1 MIQKNKLKII
11 IFSLLPA
18 LLFFGSAEISLRL
31 ARLPQEKYLA
41 EEKAFPPKDQLSKS
55 FLLDDTLFWRLN
67 PGYDGL
73 WTLLKL
79 AYSNESITDDEFAR
93 RQADY
98 PNKSY
103 HDAVTWQINDRGFRG
118 VPPVED
124 KKTILFLGTSITF
137 GWGVQHRDSFAGKV
151 VAQLKA
157 AGQGEWQCIN
167 ASVPGYSTYQIRK
180 RAEQLIAE
188 LQPDVVIVEAGLN
201 DGTWAAS
208 GVADSI
214 HAVKRQDS
222 LAATLLN
229 RSNLAL
235 WCFYLFHAEQ
245 RAAQGRQRDVNAFYR
260 SSLYLPGHA
269 RVAPEEFIDNIE
281 GIKKMCDA
289 QGAIFY
295 TIYPALFNE
304 WNRNEVVCAVIDK
317 RADNIDVTS
326 ALEMLSAAT
335 AAEFFLPYDEGHL
348 SLRGHEHVAERICE
362 RLREDGILIA
372 TER

>member
-1 MIQKNKLKII
+1 MIQKKKLKII

-41 EEKAFPPKDQLSKS
+41 EEKAFPPKDQLGKS

-67 PGYDGL
+67 PGYDEP

-79 AYSNESITDDEFAR
+79 AYINESITDDEFAR

-118 VPPVED
+118 EPPVED

-137 GWGVQHRDSFAGKV
+137 GWGVQHRDSFAEQV

-157 AGQGEWQCIN
+157 AGRGEWQCIN

-214 HAVKRQDS
+214 LAVKRQDS
-222 LAATLLN
+222 LAAMLLN

-245 RAAQGRQRDVNAFYR
+245 RVAQSRQRDVDAFYR
-260 SSLYLPGHA
+260 SSLYLPGHT
-269 RVAPEEFIDNIE
+269 RVAPEEFIDNLE
-281 GIKKMCDA
+281 AIKKMCDA
-289 QGAIFY
+289 QGATFY

-304 WNRNEVVCAVIDK
+304 WDKNAVVSAVIDE
-317 RADNIDVTS
+317 RPENIDVTS
-326 ALEMLSAAT
+326 ALAMLPAA
-335 AAEFFLPYDEGHL
+335 AVAEFFLPYDEGHL
-348 SLRGHEHVAERICE
+348 SPRGHEHVAERICE
-362 RLREDGILIA
+362 RLREDGIL
-372 TER
+372 TGD

>member
-1 MIQKNKLKII
+1 MIQKQKLKII

-41 EEKAFPPKDQLSKS
+41 EEKAFPPKDQLGKS
-55 FLLDDTLFWRLN
+55 FLLVDTLFWRLN
-67 PGYDGL
+67 PGYDEP

-137 GWGVQHRDSFAGKV
+137 GWGVQHRDSFAGQV

-201 DGTWAAS
+201 DGTWAAP

-214 HAVKRQDS
+214 LAVKRQDS

-281 GIKKMCDA
+281 GIKKMCDS
-289 QGAIFY
+289 QGATFY

-348 SLRGHEHVAERICE
+348 SLRGHEHVAERIFE